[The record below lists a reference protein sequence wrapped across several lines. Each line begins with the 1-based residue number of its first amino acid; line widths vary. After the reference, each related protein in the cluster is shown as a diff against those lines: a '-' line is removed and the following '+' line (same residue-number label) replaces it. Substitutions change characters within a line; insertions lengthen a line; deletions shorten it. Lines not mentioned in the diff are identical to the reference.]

1 MNKSTLGK
9 GLKEL
14 LQENELSND
23 SQAESVVEIPL
34 EQIRP
39 NPYQPRYLFDEEKM
53 QELAASIKQNGVFQ
67 PIIVKKMNKFYA
79 IIAGERRYRA
89 CKMLGLKTIP
99 AIVRMYEKGKMAQ
112 IALIENLQRAD
123 LTPIEEAK
131 GYMQIMRELD
141 LTQKQVGERVGK
153 SRSHVTNMLGLLSL
167 PEDVLSLVDGGK
179 ISMGHAR
186 VLSKLED
193 INKVRELA
201 RLIIEKDLSVREIEE
216 LAKEEKKTKEIKKTE
231 PRKYLDIEKRLY
243 QKYRIKIAVSD
254 NKIVIKD
261 ADHKKIEEIIE
272 KLMR

>member
-231 PRKYLDIEKRLY
+231 PRKYLDIEKKLY